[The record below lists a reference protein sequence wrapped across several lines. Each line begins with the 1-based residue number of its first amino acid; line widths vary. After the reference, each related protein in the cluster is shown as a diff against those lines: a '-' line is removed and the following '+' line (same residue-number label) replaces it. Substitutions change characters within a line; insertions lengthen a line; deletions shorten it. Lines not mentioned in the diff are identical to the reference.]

1 MTDTQNTTAPASLVP
16 EIRPEVWADLEQ
28 RYRKLEDTVRRYN
41 PSANFQ
47 QIRAAFEFAAKAHGA
62 QMRKD
67 GSPFITH
74 PLAVAQIVAE
84 ELHLDSESIEAALL
98 HDVIEDTDVTFK
110 TLSDKFGPRVA
121 GLVQDM
127 SENKRPELPPEET
140 WLIRKEE
147 TISAL
152 ERSADPALKQLFL
165 ADKLSNLRG
174 IARDYTEY
182 GDDLWEFFHQKSR
195 AKQSWYYF
203 RLESA
208 LSSLSDTDAF
218 HEFHHL
224 RLRVF
229 EHGEA

>member
-1 MTDTQNTTAPASLVP
+1 M
-16 EIRPEVWADLEQ
+16 EE
-28 RYRKLEDTVRRYN
+28 KLTLLDQ
-41 PSANFQ
+41 A
-47 QIRAAFEFAAKAHGA
+47 IIFAVQAHAGA
-62 QMRKD
+62 QRRD
-67 GSPFITH
+67 GH
-74 PLAVAQIVAE
+74 PPYI
-84 ELHLDSESIEAALL
+84 LHCTEAAAIAATLTQDQEVLAAAVL

-208 LSSLSDTDAF
+208 LSSLSGTDAF